1 VAISED
7 ASREAARDVTFL
19 VRLQR
24 AEALRARGLQI
35 VSPHGDFTV
44 HPKTIT
50 TAELTSAY
58 DVIFLSVKSYSL
70 PAAMDDFAAAI
81 GPQPVIVPVLN
92 GMRHMD
98 VLMDRF
104 GKHAVLGGVCVV
116 ATEIDREGRIV
127 QLADFQSLRYGEL
140 DGQKTERVEV
150 VDQALRDAGFDAA
163 ISTQI
168 LQDMWQKWV
177 QLASLGAITCLL
189 HGNIGEIVAVPGG
202 AELSLTALSEC
213 AAIAGACEH
222 PPSAAFL
229 AEKSAQQ
236 TAIGSPLASS
246 RYRDFRKVL
255 RSRPTR
261 F

>member
-1 VAISED
+1 MLKLLSFHPFPLHLRLAHGTGGQMRILIVGAG
-7 ASREAARDVTFL
+7 AVGGYFGGRLAGAGRDVTFL
-19 VRLQR
+19 VRPQR

-50 TAELTSAY
+50 TAELTPAY

-70 PAAMDDFAAAI
+70 PSAMDDFAAAI
-81 GPQPVIVPVLN
+81 GPQTVIVPVLN

-116 ATEIDREGRIV
+116 ATEIDPQGRIV

-140 DGQKTERVEV
+140 DGQKTERVEA
-150 VDQALRDAGFDAA
+150 VDQALRDAGFDAT

-168 LQDMWQKWV
+168 LQDHSCPGK
-177 QLASLGAITCLL
+177 LL
-189 HGNIGEIVAVPGG
+189 
-202 AELSLTALSEC
+202 
-213 AAIAGACEH
+213 
-222 PPSAAFL
+222 
-229 AEKSAQQ
+229 Q
-236 TAIGSPLASS
+236 
-246 RYRDFRKVL
+246 
-255 RSRPTR
+255 
-261 F
+261 